1 MIRPELRCALG
12 LLCAFALLLC
22 SCGDRERRVRF
33 VTTTSTHNSG
43 LIEYLLAEFTP
54 QTGIEVDVLAVGTG
68 KALAQGRRGDTD
80 LLLVH
85 ARELED
91 AFLAE
96 GHAIERRDVMWNEF
110 VIVGPPQDPAGIRG
124 MQDPAAALAKIA
136 KAGVRFA
143 SRGDRSGTHV
153 RELSLWKASG
163 ADRYAN
169 EAYVEAGLGM
179 GASLIYADEKRAYLL
194 ADRGT
199 YLSHSKRLNL
209 ELDVLVEG
217 HASLRNPYG
226 ALLVNPTRHPGGQ
239 PDEARKLL
247 DWLTSPAG
255 QARIAAFQVDGKAL
269 FHPNAA
275 K

>member
-1 MIRPELRCALG
+1 MSRSL
-12 LLCAFALLLC
+12 ALLLALAV
-22 SCGDRERRVRF
+22 SLGACGDGAKRVRL

-43 LIEYLLAEFTP
+43 LLEHLLAEFTP

-68 KALAQGRRGDTD
+68 KALAQGRRGDAD

-96 GHAIERRDVMWNEF
+96 GHAIERRDVMWNDF
-110 VIVGPPQDPAGIRG
+110 VIVGPPSDPAGIRG
-124 MQDPAAALAKIA
+124 MKEPAAALAKIA
-136 KAGVRFA
+136 KTGARFA
-143 SRGDRSGTHV
+143 SRGDRSGTHM
-153 RELSLWKASG
+153 RELALWKASG
-163 ADRYAN
+163 VDRTSN
-169 EAYVEAGLGM
+169 GGYVEARLGM
-179 GASLIYADEKRAYLL
+179 GGSLIYADEKRAYLL

-199 YLSHSKRLNL
+199 YLSHMKRLDL
-209 ELDVLVEG
+209 ELDILVEG

-226 ALLVNPTRHPGGQ
+226 ALLIDPVRHPVGNAEG
-239 PDEARKLL
+239 ARKLF

-255 QARIAAFQVDGKAL
+255 QARIASFQVDGNPL